1 VKLVLAGSTPVD
13 RPKWKMPLNGWQL
26 VLKTRV
32 GLLLGV
38 SPSETLRER
47 FLHLPSRFCIGCAK
61 SAYHYNKNQEV
72 RTMPKIF
79 EVGGKVRDELLGLK
93 SKDADFAFVLTE
105 QEAAGLSIDDA
116 FLFMSEWMLAMGF
129 QIFLSKPDCVTIR
142 ARFFNSSQ
150 TADFVLAKRELKV
163 MPGNCEPKAVP
174 GSLEDDL
181 LRRDFTVNAMAKAR
195 SGELIDLF
203 DGQKDLS
210 DKVLRTPI
218 DPRITLADDPLRA
231 LRAIRFSVKL
241 GFHLDAE
248 LVDALHDP
256 ALPELMSQVSTDRVR
271 EELAR
276 SMKID
281 TWGTLQML
289 QQLPEALVRGWL
301 DRPGMWLMP
310 TVRG

>member
-1 VKLVLAGSTPVD
+1 
-13 RPKWKMPLNGWQL
+13 
-26 VLKTRV
+26 
-32 GLLLGV
+32 
-38 SPSETLRER
+38 
-47 FLHLPSRFCIGCAK
+47 
-61 SAYHYNKNQEV
+61 
-72 RTMPKIF
+72 MPKIF

-116 FLFMSEWMLAMGF
+116 FIFMSEWMLAMGF

-163 MPGNCEPKAVP
+163 MPGNCELKTVP

-218 DPRITLADDPLRA
+218 EARITLADDPLRA
-231 LRAIRFSVKL
+231 LRAVRFSVKL

-256 ALPELMSQVSTDRVR
+256 ALPELMAQVSSDRVR

-289 QQLPEALVRGWL
+289 QRLPEALVRSWL

>member
-1 VKLVLAGSTPVD
+1 
-13 RPKWKMPLNGWQL
+13 
-26 VLKTRV
+26 
-32 GLLLGV
+32 
-38 SPSETLRER
+38 
-47 FLHLPSRFCIGCAK
+47 
-61 SAYHYNKNQEV
+61 
-72 RTMPKIF
+72 MPKIF
-79 EVGGKVRDELLGLK
+79 EVGGKVRDELLGLE

-129 QIFLSKPDCVTIR
+129 QIFMSKPDCVTIR
-142 ARFFNSSQ
+142 ARFFNSSE

-163 MPGNCEPKAVP
+163 MPGNCESKVVP

-181 LRRDFTVNAMAKAR
+181 LRRDFTINAMAKSR

-218 DPRITLADDPLRA
+218 EARITLADDPLRA

-256 ALPELMSQVSTDRVR
+256 ALTELMAQVSTDRVR

-310 TVRG
+310 TSRG

>member
-1 VKLVLAGSTPVD
+1 
-13 RPKWKMPLNGWQL
+13 
-26 VLKTRV
+26 
-32 GLLLGV
+32 
-38 SPSETLRER
+38 
-47 FLHLPSRFCIGCAK
+47 
-61 SAYHYNKNQEV
+61 
-72 RTMPKIF
+72 MPKIF

-105 QEAAGLSIDDA
+105 QEAIGLSIDDA
-116 FLFMSEWMLAMGF
+116 FMFMSEWMLAMGF

-163 MPGNCEPKAVP
+163 MPGNCELKTVP

-231 LRAIRFSVKL
+231 LRAVRFSVKL

-256 ALPELMSQVSTDRVR
+256 ALPELMAQVSTDRVR

-289 QQLPEALVRGWL
+289 QRLPEALVRGWL

>member
-1 VKLVLAGSTPVD
+1 
-13 RPKWKMPLNGWQL
+13 
-26 VLKTRV
+26 
-32 GLLLGV
+32 
-38 SPSETLRER
+38 
-47 FLHLPSRFCIGCAK
+47 
-61 SAYHYNKNQEV
+61 
-72 RTMPKIF
+72 MPKIF

-93 SKDADFAFVLTE
+93 SKDADFAFVLTDR
-105 QEAAGLSIDDA
+105 EAAGLSIDDA
-116 FLFMSEWMLAMGF
+116 FVFMSEWMLAMGF

-150 TADFVLAKRELKV
+150 TADFVLAQRELNV
-163 MPGNCEPKAVP
+163 MPGDCVPGDYEPKMIP
-174 GSLEDDL
+174 GRLEDDL
-181 LRRDFTVNAMAKAR
+181 RRRDFTVNAMAKSR

-203 DGQKDLS
+203 EGQKDLS
-210 DKVLRTPI
+210 DKILRTPI

-256 ALPELMSQVSTDRVR
+256 ALPELMAQVSTDRVR

-276 SMKID
+276 SMRLD

-289 QQLPEALVRGWL
+289 QRLPEALVRGWL

>member
-1 VKLVLAGSTPVD
+1 
-13 RPKWKMPLNGWQL
+13 
-26 VLKTRV
+26 
-32 GLLLGV
+32 
-38 SPSETLRER
+38 
-47 FLHLPSRFCIGCAK
+47 
-61 SAYHYNKNQEV
+61 
-72 RTMPKIF
+72 MPKIF

-105 QEAAGLSIDDA
+105 QEAIGLSIDDA
-116 FLFMSEWMLAMGF
+116 FIFMSEWMLAMGF

-163 MPGNCEPKAVP
+163 MPGNCEHNVVQSSMVP

-203 DGQKDLS
+203 DGQKDLA

-231 LRAIRFSVKL
+231 LRAVRFSVKL

-256 ALPELMSQVSTDRVR
+256 ALPELMAQVSSDRVR

-289 QQLPEALVRGWL
+289 QRLPEALVRGWL

>member
-1 VKLVLAGSTPVD
+1 
-13 RPKWKMPLNGWQL
+13 
-26 VLKTRV
+26 
-32 GLLLGV
+32 
-38 SPSETLRER
+38 
-47 FLHLPSRFCIGCAK
+47 
-61 SAYHYNKNQEV
+61 
-72 RTMPKIF
+72 MPKIF

-93 SKDADFAFVLTE
+93 SKDVDFAFVLTE

-150 TADFVLAKRELKV
+150 TADFVLAKRELNV
-163 MPGNCEPKAVP
+163 MPGNCKPNVVP
-174 GSLEDDL
+174 GRLEDDL
-181 LRRDFTVNAMAKAR
+181 RRRDFTVNAIAKAR

-210 DKVLRTPI
+210 DKRLRTPI

-241 GFHLDAE
+241 GFHLDTE

-256 ALPELMSQVSTDRVR
+256 ALPELMAQVSTDRVR

-276 SMKID
+276 SMKLD

-289 QQLPEALVRGWL
+289 QQLPQGLVRGWL

-310 TVRG
+310 TVRRSLL

>member
-1 VKLVLAGSTPVD
+1 
-13 RPKWKMPLNGWQL
+13 
-26 VLKTRV
+26 
-32 GLLLGV
+32 
-38 SPSETLRER
+38 
-47 FLHLPSRFCIGCAK
+47 
-61 SAYHYNKNQEV
+61 
-72 RTMPKIF
+72 MPKIF

-93 SKDADFAFVLTE
+93 SKDADFAFVLTD
-105 QEAAGLSIDDA
+105 QEAIGLSIDAA
-116 FLFMSEWMLAMGF
+116 FMFMSEWMLAMGF

-150 TADFVLAKRELKV
+150 TADFVLAKRELKI
-163 MPGNCEPKAVP
+163 MPGNCEPKIIP
-174 GSLEDDL
+174 GTLEDDL
-181 LRRDFTVNAMAKAR
+181 LRRDFTINAMAKDR

-231 LRAIRFSVKL
+231 LRAVRFSVKL

-256 ALPELMSQVSTDRVR
+256 ALPELMAQVSSDRVR
-271 EELAR
+271 EELSR
-276 SMKID
+276 SMKIG

-289 QQLPEALVRGWL
+289 QRLPEGLVRGWL